1 MKRIVCIIAALI
13 AVAGSLSVSA
23 RAYRTYT
30 YNAYNEPTDS
40 PDVYTVSFTSDGK
53 ALGTGE
59 LNSPTDIT
67 SGNDGN
73 IYITDCKN
81 NRIIKLDSEY
91 RMVHVYT
98 EFSFEGKKQTLNSP
112 TNVFVST
119 DGTLYISDN
128 GNRRILVCNNN
139 GEIRRILTKP
149 ESELF
154 PQDKEFLPEDLV
166 VTGTGV
172 LYVLCDGIYQGAV
185 VFDENLNFTGFYGS
199 NTVEPTLKII
209 TENLWKKLATK
220 EQRSKMSRYV
230 PVQYSSL
237 DIDEEDFVYTC
248 VASSKSPGGRIK
260 KLNPLGNNIL
270 NGTDG
275 KELFFGDYEPYE
287 YNGKS
292 CYSSLESISVCEK
305 TVFAAL
311 DRTDAKVF
319 LYSREGDLLSVFGGH
334 GSFKG
339 CFADPVALTFNGS
352 DIVVLDGKKG
362 CFTVFTLTEYGAA
375 LYNAI
380 DVYMDGR
387 FSESLPLWQEVLRY
401 DAGSYLAN
409 LGYGKALYQ
418 FGEYKQAMEYFELS
432 GDRAHYSEAYKEY
445 RNEKL
450 KKNIGLYFTSA
461 LVVAVIAVFGI
472 KSGMFKKIGKAVYRH
487 IRSKKR
493 RKQG

>member
-1 MKRIVCIIAALI
+1 M
-13 AVAGSLSVSA
+13 
-23 RAYRTYT
+23 
-30 YNAYNEPTDS
+30 
-40 PDVYTVSFTSDGK
+40 
-53 ALGTGE
+53 
-59 LNSPTDIT
+59 
-67 SGNDGN
+67 
-73 IYITDCKN
+73 
-81 NRIIKLDSEY
+81 
-91 RMVHVYT
+91 
-98 EFSFEGKKQTLNSP
+98 
-112 TNVFVST
+112 
-119 DGTLYISDN
+119 
-128 GNRRILVCNNN
+128 
-139 GEIRRILTKP
+139 
-149 ESELF
+149 
-154 PQDKEFLPEDLV
+154 
-166 VTGTGV
+166 
-172 LYVLCDGIYQGAV
+172 
-185 VFDENLNFTGFYGS
+185 
-199 NTVEPTLKII
+199 
-209 TENLWKKLATK
+209 
-220 EQRSKMSRYV
+220 
-230 PVQYSSL
+230 
-237 DIDEEDFVYTC
+237 
-248 VASSKSPGGRIK
+248 
-260 KLNPLGNNIL
+260 
-270 NGTDG
+270 
-275 KELFFGDYEPYE
+275 
-287 YNGKS
+287 
-292 CYSSLESISVCEK
+292 
-305 TVFAAL
+305 

-339 CFADPVALTFNGS
+339 CFADPVAMTFNGS

-461 LVVAVIAVFGI
+461 LAVAVIAVFGI

-493 RKQG
+493 GKQG